1 MTTKQLKALQALLT
15 EPTKAQAAKKAG
27 INESTLRRYLSEPA
41 FKKAYRDEFSRL
53 VEDASRQAQKAL
65 SPAIEVLRDIA
76 QNTNENSNARIAAA
90 RGLLEYG
97 LRMTELTDII
107 KRIEAIEEA
116 ER

>member
-1 MTTKQLKALQALLT
+1 M
-15 EPTKAQAAKKAG
+15 
-27 INESTLRRYLSEPA
+27 SEPA
-41 FKKAYRDEFSRL
+41 KKAYRDEFSRF

-76 QNTNENSNARIAAA
+76 ENTNENSNARIAAA
-90 RGLLEYG
+90 HGLLEYG

-107 KRIEAIEEA
+107 NRIEAIEEA